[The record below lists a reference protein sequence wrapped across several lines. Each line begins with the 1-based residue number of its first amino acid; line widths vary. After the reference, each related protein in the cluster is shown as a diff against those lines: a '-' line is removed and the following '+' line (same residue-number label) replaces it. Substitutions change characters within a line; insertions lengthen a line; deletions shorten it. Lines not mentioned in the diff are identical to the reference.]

1 MISLHGTVAVGELSR
16 QFSLDVGS
24 EIVGVFGANGIGKT
38 SLLRT
43 IAGLCPLGEGEL
55 KVNGVIVDASAKHL
69 FVQPELRNIGM
80 VFQDHSLFPF
90 MTALDNAAFPLTMRG
105 MKRNV
110 ARKMAM
116 ETLEQFGV
124 ANVAEQLAPTLSGG
138 QSQRVAVARA
148 LIGDPCVVLLDEPLS
163 AIDERSRNEVRSV
176 IANKLS
182 VLGVPTLIVS
192 HDQSDIVGLCS
203 RVERLNGE

>member
-1 MISLHGTVAVGELSR
+1 MISLHGTVVAGDFSR
-16 QFSLDVGS
+16 RFDLEIGN
-24 EIVGVFGANGIGKT
+24 EIVGIVGQNGVGKT

-43 IAGLCPLGEGEL
+43 IAGLAVIGSGEL
-55 KVNGVIVDASAKHL
+55 SLNSVSVDHPAKRI

-80 VFQDHSLFPF
+80 AFQDHSLFPF
-90 MTALDNAAFPLTMRG
+90 MTAIDNAAFPLVVRG
-105 MKRNV
+105 MKHGA
-110 ARKMAM
+110 ARKLAYEEM
-116 ETLEQFGV
+116 EQYGV

-138 QSQRVAVARA
+138 QSQRVAIVRA
-148 LIGDPCVVLLDEPLS
+148 LIGSPQAVLLDEPLS

>member
-1 MISLHGTVAVGELSR
+1 MISLHGTVAVGEFSR
-16 QFSLDVGS
+16 QFSLDVGN

-55 KVNGVIVDASAKHL
+55 IVNGVIVDAPAMHL

-110 ARKMAM
+110 ARKAAM

-138 QSQRVAVARA
+138 QSQRVAIVRA
-148 LIGDPCVVLLDEPLS
+148 LVGSPQAVLLDEPLS
-163 AIDERSRNEVRSV
+163 AIDEESRESVRNQIREHLDRLDVSAIV
-176 IANKLS
+176 
-182 VLGVPTLIVS
+182 VS
-192 HDQSDIVGLCS
+192 HDRADLDHLCS
-203 RVERLNGE
+203 RIENYTR

>member
-1 MISLHGTVAVGELSR
+1 MISLHGTVAVGEFSR
-16 QFSLDVGS
+16 QFSLDVGN

-55 KVNGVIVDASAKHL
+55 KVSGVIVDAPAEHL

-110 ARKMAM
+110 ARKTAM
-116 ETLEQFGV
+116 EMLEQFDV

-138 QSQRVAVARA
+138 QSQRVAIVRA
-148 LIGDPCVVLLDEPLS
+148 LVGSPQAVLLDEPLS
-163 AIDERSRNEVRSV
+163 AIDEESRESVRNQ
-176 IANKLS
+176 IREHLDR
-182 VLGVPTLIVS
+182 LGVSAIVVS
-192 HDQSDIVGLCS
+192 HDRADLDHLCT
-203 RVERLNGE
+203 RIENYTR

>member
-1 MISLHGTVAVGELSR
+1 
-16 QFSLDVGS
+16 
-24 EIVGVFGANGIGKT
+24 VFGANGIGKT

-55 KVNGVIVDASAKHL
+55 IVNGEIVDAPAMHI
-69 FVQPELRNIGM
+69 FVQPDLRNIGM

-105 MKRNV
+105 VKRNI
-110 ARKMAM
+110 ARKMASEM
-116 ETLEQFGV
+116 MDQFGV

-138 QSQRVAVARA
+138 QSQRVAIVRA
-148 LIGDPCVVLLDEPLS
+148 LIGSPEAVLLDEPLS

-192 HDQSDIVGLCS
+192 HDQSDIVELCT

>member
-1 MISLHGTVAVGELSR
+1 MISLHGTVAVGEFSR
-16 QFSLDVGS
+16 QFSLDVGN

-55 KVNGVIVDASAKHL
+55 KVSGVIVDAPAKHL

-105 MKRNV
+105 MKRKV
-110 ARKMAM
+110 ARKLAM
-116 ETLEQFGV
+116 EVLEQFGV

-138 QSQRVAVARA
+138 QSQRVAIVRA
-148 LIGDPCVVLLDEPLS
+148 LVGSPQAVLLDEPLS
-163 AIDERSRNEVRSV
+163 AIDEESRETVRNQ
-176 IANKLS
+176 IREHLNR
-182 VLGVPTLIVS
+182 LGVSAIVVS
-192 HDQSDIVGLCS
+192 HDRADLDHLCT
-203 RVERLNGE
+203 RIENYTR

>member
-1 MISLHGTVAVGELSR
+1 MISLHGTVAVGEFSR
-16 QFSLDVGS
+16 QFSLDVGN

-38 SLLRT
+38 SLLRS

-55 KVNGVIVDASAKHL
+55 IVNGVIVDAPAMHL

-116 ETLEQFGV
+116 EMLEQFGV
-124 ANVAEQLAPTLSGG
+124 TNVAQQLAPTLSGG
-138 QSQRVAVARA
+138 QSQRVAIVRA
-148 LIGDPCVVLLDEPLS
+148 LVGSPQAVLLDEPLS
-163 AIDERSRNEVRSV
+163 AIDDESRESVRNQ
-176 IANKLS
+176 IREHLNR
-182 VLGVPTLIVS
+182 LGVSAIVVS
-192 HDQSDIVGLCS
+192 HDRADLDHLCS
-203 RVERLNGE
+203 RIENYTR